1 MTKAAEEWSD
11 ARLNHL
17 AAVLEPVPAQVAALG
32 ASIEHLQQVTLGLTP
47 LPAQVAALTAAVDRL
62 ADENH
67 ELRKQLAATQREL
80 VQIAWGLVAA
90 LIGAAASLLAALI

>member
-1 MTKAAEEWSD
+1 MSKAVEQWPD

-62 ADENH
+62 GDENH
-67 ELRKQLAATQREL
+67 ELREQLAATQREL